1 MIADPSG
8 HSTYEF
14 LRHLADS
21 WGLLAMVLLWG
32 GFALWAFRPGVKNRH
47 HEAANMIFK
56 DENDG

>member
-1 MIADPSG
+1 MMDPGNG

-21 WGLLAMVLLWG
+21 WGLLAMMLLWI
-32 GFALWAFRPGVKNRH
+32 GFALWAFRPSAKNRH